1 LFTSQSPNEEEV
13 KNAISMINF
22 LQFEGVEECY
32 TVKNVCDIMICK
44 MTKTLQKTY
53 NKVDAVFEKLIKNIK
68 ENDFI
73 MELRMYKM
81 NLETEAKKKMEEGL
95 KDHQSKSNSE
105 QRDE

>member
-1 LFTSQSPNEEEV
+1 MKEIEKTTVFQVQCILETFSSSRIEQVEELFFNQSPNEDEV

-53 NKVDAVFEKLIKNIK
+53 NKV
-68 ENDFI
+68 
-73 MELRMYKM
+73 
-81 NLETEAKKKMEEGL
+81 ETIF
-95 KDHQSKSNSE
+95 
-105 QRDE
+105 